1 MIKQA
6 GYSKRKEEEEE
17 EDIKQEGLCVIHGN
31 K

>member
-6 GYSKRKEEEEE
+6 GYSKRKEEE

>member
-6 GYSKRKEEEEE
+6 GYSKRKEEEE